1 MMRRRELGALA
12 SGLGLSMLGG
22 LKAARAEDDSA
33 QFKATSGEAV
43 YFRGWQFATDVVEG
57 NVKRYNTVESGHVD
71 YATVTGDY
79 PSLMEQSLIAKAPL
93 DVFYANLYA
102 AVRYLEGGWLMP
114 ADTLDIRDEVVAD
127 LLPQFKEA
135 WTYNGKLL
143 GLSYYASTRGAI
155 HTNLLAYNQAGFTD
169 KDFPKDWDE
178 LYDQLYA
185 LHAKGVAQPFLPMW
199 YNEYYGISW
208 AFIMEVLNRGN
219 SIADPD
225 THKPTLTTDA
235 TGAAYRTLTAWKK
248 LWKSKLV
255 PEEVLTYTDANTMD
269 AFASGRYV
277 FSPQQIYDVA
287 TFNQP
292 GRSKI
297 AGHVTILPY
306 VKQSW
311 GIVDSAL
318 YVMSNRKRSAELT
331 GDVKKF
337 ASWYGYKDNTG
348 QIAIAENWMQQD
360 MLFSGYKSIMDSPE
374 TAARISKA
382 VIRPGDAQVLLDV
395 YKATPFP
402 NGVWKVVWADEFNS
416 YLKDSLADFLLKDGD
431 VVGTINGMIQQIN
444 DLNDKYGL

>member
-1 MMRRRELGALA
+1 MRRRDFLTSAGA
-12 SGLGLSMLGG
+12 LGLSMAAGG
-22 LKAARAEDDSA
+22 RGAFAVDEAAKLR
-33 QFKATSGEAV
+33 ATSGQTV
-43 YFRGWQFATDVVEG
+43 YFRGWQFATDVVQA
-57 NVKRYNTVESGHVD
+57 NANRYNSVENGHVD

-102 AVRYLEGGWLMP
+102 AVRYSEGGWLMP
-114 ADTLDIRDEVVAD
+114 AETLDIHDEVVAD

-135 WTYNGKLL
+135 WTYKGKLL
-143 GLSYYASTRGAI
+143 GLSYYASTRGAMF
-155 HTNLLAYNQAGFTD
+155 TNLLAYNKAGFAD

-178 LYDQLYA
+178 FYEQLYA
-185 LHAKGVAQPFLPMW
+185 LKAKGVDKPFLPMW

-208 AFIMEVLNRGN
+208 AFILEVLNRGN

-235 TGAAYRTLTAWKK
+235 TGAAFKTLTAWKK

-255 PEEVLTYTDANTMD
+255 PEEVLTYTDANAMD

-277 FSPQQIYDVA
+277 FSPQQIYDVE
-287 TFNQP
+287 TLNRP
-292 GRSKI
+292 GRSAI
-297 AGHVTILPY
+297 AGHITILPY

-311 GIVDSAL
+311 GIIDSAL
-318 YVMSNRKRSAELT
+318 YVMSNRDRPAAVT
-331 GDVKKF
+331 DDVKKF

-348 QIAIAENWMQQD
+348 RIAIAENWMQKN
-360 MLFSGYKSIMDSPE
+360 MLFSGYKSLMDAPA
-374 TAARISKA
+374 TAERIKKA
-382 VIRPGDAQVLLDV
+382 VIRPGDDQVLLDV

-416 YLKDSLADFLLKDGD
+416 YLKDALSDFLLKDSD
-431 VVGTINGMIQQIN
+431 VAGTITGMIQKIN